1 MNDTLDSWNLRDY
14 AIAMARYN
22 RWMNDKI
29 YDAAETLSDEQ
40 RKADR
45 GAFFRSVHGTLNHL
59 LLGDQAWM
67 QRMKGQSV
75 TMTSPAQVLHEDFQA
90 LRTARAAMDQDL
102 MDWAVHLES
111 VESSRSFSFFSV
123 VYQKQI
129 TMPYVAAVMQ
139 IFNHQT
145 HHRGQITTLLSQL
158 GVDVGITDIP
168 LMPPAVELSG
178 KAAG

>member
-1 MNDTLDSWNLRDY
+1 MNDTLDAWNLRDY

-22 RWMNDKI
+22 RWMNGKI
-29 YDAAETLSDEQ
+29 YDAAATLSDEQ
-40 RKADR
+40 RKANR
-45 GAFFRSVHGTLNHL
+45 GAYFKSVHGTLNHL

-67 QRMKGQSV
+67 QRMHGQAV
-75 TMTSPAQVLHEDFQA
+75 TMTSPSQELHEDFNA
-90 LRTARAAMDQDL
+90 LRAAREVMDQTL

-111 VESSRSFSFFSV
+111 VEASRSFSFFSV

-168 LMPPAVELSG
+168 LMPSWAEMSAPSPG
-178 KAAG
+178 

>member
-1 MNDTLDSWNLRDY
+1 MNDTLDTWSLRDY

-22 RWMNDKI
+22 RWMNGKI
-29 YDAAETLSDEQ
+29 YDAAATLSDEQ

-45 GAFFRSVHGTLNHL
+45 GAFFKSVHGTLNHL

-67 QRMKGQSV
+67 QRMQGQPV
-75 TMTSPAQVLHEDFQA
+75 TMTSPSQELHEDFSA
-90 LRTARAAMDQDL
+90 LRAARESMDEKL

-158 GVDVGITDIP
+158 GVDVGVTDIP
-168 LMPPAVELSG
+168 LMPN
-178 KAAG
+178 